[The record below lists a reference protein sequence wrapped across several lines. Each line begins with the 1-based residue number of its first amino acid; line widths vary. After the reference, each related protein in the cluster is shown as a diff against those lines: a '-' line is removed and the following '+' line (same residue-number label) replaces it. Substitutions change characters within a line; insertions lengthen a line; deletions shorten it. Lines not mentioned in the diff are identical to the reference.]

1 MIHFHRSVLFLST
14 SPAVIHSFL
23 GYLIF
28 MAVLVL
34 SSKIVKR
41 FFFFLFLFFFLFS
54 FLFFLNKPL
63 SPNATD
69 DVVSLALCP
78 QVVCQVLQRF
88 RSSETQA
95 TCDGCFTLQSVCSVI
110 SLHSGRS
117 RALHPQEFPKV
128 DVEHATL
135 GLPFHVSFSFSF
147 FYIRLIESVT
157 RQCPQTTT
165 FSKRKVTRSGIEP
178 RLFCLTARPNAA

>member
-1 MIHFHRSVLFLST
+1 
-14 SPAVIHSFL
+14 
-23 GYLIF
+23 
-28 MAVLVL
+28 MAILVL
-34 SSKIVKR
+34 SSKTVKLFFVVVVLFFV
-41 FFFFLFLFFFLFS
+41 FFFF
-54 FLFFLNKPL
+54 NTPL
-63 SPNATD
+63 SPKAID

-78 QVVCQVLQRF
+78 QVVSQVLQRF

-135 GLPFHVSFSFSF
+135 GLPFHISFSFSF

-178 RLFCLTARPNAA
+178 RAFCLQT

>member
-1 MIHFHRSVLFLST
+1 
-14 SPAVIHSFL
+14 
-23 GYLIF
+23 
-28 MAVLVL
+28 MAILVL
-34 SSKIVKR
+34 SSKTVKLFFVVVVLFFV
-41 FFFFLFLFFFLFS
+41 FFFF
-54 FLFFLNKPL
+54 NTPL
-63 SPNATD
+63 SPKAID

-78 QVVCQVLQRF
+78 QVVSQVLQRF

-135 GLPFHVSFSFSF
+135 GLPFHVSLFSSSF
-147 FYIRLIESVT
+147 YTSGSLNLSQDSVHK
-157 RQCPQTTT
+157 PQP
-165 FSKRKVTRSGIEP
+165 FRRE
-178 RLFCLTARPNAA
+178 R